1 MNFGSKQS
9 PCSHMKTLLSALAD
23 DSLTGLARWYAENH
37 ARSCPGC
44 SSALGNLKV
53 LRERVRALGVPS
65 PESLRLPAERWD
77 AIEAAWDEL
86 ESSGT

>member
-1 MNFGSKQS
+1 MKADTDLG
-9 PCSHMKTLLSALAD
+9 PCPHMKTLLSALAD
-23 DSLTGLARWYAENH
+23 SSLTGLARWYAENH

-44 SSALGNLKV
+44 SRALGDLKV

-65 PESLRLPAERWD
+65 TESLKMPVERWE